1 MTTSGTTALV
11 KTALVKPALV
21 KSALAV
27 LLGIFL
33 VATGPAPAS
42 AQTKPLTR
50 ITFSLDFIP
59 LGRHAPWYAAV
70 AKGYYQDLGL
80 DVSIIPSH
88 GTAQTIQAVEAGT
101 AQIGFTDVVSLALAR
116 ANGAHLKMV
125 AVNYEKAPYAIFSL
139 DPGGDVTEVKQLQGL
154 TLGSGAGSFTPRII
168 RGFMAEHG
176 LDPATLKV
184 VNITPSARA
193 SALLSHEVPSIEFFV
208 MSEPGLAAAA
218 KARHAELKTF
228 LLADHGLKL
237 YSNGIVATDKYLAE
251 HPDIVKNFVA
261 ASLRGWRFA
270 LSHPK
275 QAVEDEIKFVPS
287 LRPAESVAELEIVK
301 GLAITPAVQE
311 HGLGWFGPAGMEATL
326 DFVIKY
332 VGLKGTPPKAT
343 DLYATGFLPS
353 PPIMP

>member
-1 MTTSGTTALV
+1 MATAGKIVLG
-11 KTALVKPALV
+11 
-21 KSALAV
+21 KSVLRKAASAV
-27 LLGIFL
+27 LLGLAVIG
-33 VATGPAPAS
+33 VGPVPAS
-42 AQTKPLTR
+42 AQAKPLTK

-70 AKGYYQDLGL
+70 AQGYYKDLGL

-208 MSEPGLAAAA
+208 MSEPGLAVAA
-218 KARHAELKTF
+218 KARHAALKTF
-228 LLADHGLKL
+228 LLADHGLTL
-237 YSNGIVATDKYLAE
+237 YSNGIVATDTYLAA

-261 ASLRGWRFA
+261 ASLRGWKFA

-287 LRPAESVAELEIVK
+287 LRLEESVAELEIVK
-301 GLAITPAVQE
+301 DLAVTPAVQQ
-311 HGLGWFGPAGMEATL
+311 HGLGWFSPAGMEATL
-326 DFVIKY
+326 DFVIRY